1 MKKNIVF
8 FEAKGGSDKGPDGY
22 RKDTMPMVNALK
34 AKGWN
39 AEVVFFTDDI
49 LRNESERNAI
59 YERVRDSADGYISRV
74 NPGNLKEEKLYFDVL
89 RKLCNDGL
97 VGMSHPD
104 AMIGYGAK
112 DALTKLASTDLVPD
126 DTYAYYDIA
135 TFKSTFPGLVGM
147 SHPDAMIGYG
157 AKDALTKLASTDLV
171 PDDTYAYYDIATF
184 KSTFPKSL
192 AKGERVLKQNRGS
205 TGEGIWRVRL
215 ESASDYGKLE
225 SLPLDTTII
234 CTEAKDNHTE
244 TRKLGE
250 FMDFCEQYIIGDNGM
265 LVDMTFLPRIKEG
278 EIRILMLYKTPVYV
292 VHKKPAEGGDAF
304 SATLFSGAKYRYD
317 EPKDW
322 QSLIDWFLVQLP
334 EIRTKLGNYD
344 LPLIWTADFIL
355 DTDANGKDKYV
366 LGEINCS
373 CVGFTSPA
381 EFMEKIAVMVGDNIV
396 EIVSEKKA

>member
-1 MKKNIVF
+1 MKKSIVF
-8 FEAKGGSDKGPDGY
+8 FEAKGGSDKGADGY

-34 AKGWN
+34 AKGWS
-39 AEVVFFTDDI
+39 AEVVFFSDEI
-49 LRNESERNAI
+49 LRNEAECEKI
-59 YERVRDSADGYISRV
+59 YQEVRGKFDGYVSRV
-74 NPGNLKEEKLYFDVL
+74 NPGNLKEEKLYFEVL
-89 RKLCNDGL
+89 RKLCSDGL
-97 VGMSHPD
+97 VGMPHPD

-112 DALTKLASTDLVPD
+112 DALTKLRNTELVPT
-126 DTYAYYDIA
+126 DTLAYYEPSEAERIGVKWEVGGEHD
-135 TFKSTFPGLVGM
+135 FK
-147 SHPDAMIGYG
+147 
-157 AKDALTKLASTDLV
+157 KN
-171 PDDTYAYYDIATF
+171 
-184 KSTFPKSL
+184 FPKTL

-215 ESASDYGKLE
+215 EDANAYGKVD

-234 CTEAKDNHTE
+234 CTEAKDNHSE

-250 FMDFCEQYIIGDNGM
+250 FMDFCEGYLKGDNGM

-317 EPKDW
+317 EPKEW
-322 QSLIDWFLVQLP
+322 QNLIDWFLAQLP
-334 EIRTKLGNYD
+334 EIRAKLGNYD

-355 DTDANGKDKYV
+355 DTDKNGADKFV

-381 EFMEKIAVMVGDNIV
+381 EFMEKIALMVGDNIV
-396 EIVSEKKA
+396 EIVERSKQ

>member
-8 FEAKGGSDKGPDGY
+8 FEAVGGSDKGADGH

-34 AKGWN
+34 DKGWN
-39 AEVVFFTDDI
+39 AEVVFFSDEI
-49 LRNESERNAI
+49 LRDDAKREEI
-59 YERVRDSADGYISRV
+59 YKKVRDNADGYVSRV

-89 RKLCNDGL
+89 RKLCADGL
-97 VGMSHPD
+97 VGMPHPD
-104 AMIGYGAK
+104 AMVGYGAK
-112 DALTKLASTDLVPD
+112 DALTKLADTPLVPQ

-135 TFKSTFPGLVGM
+135 TFKN
-147 SHPDAMIGYG
+147 
-157 AKDALTKLASTDLV
+157 
-171 PDDTYAYYDIATF
+171 
-184 KSTFPKSL
+184 TFPKSL

-215 ESASDYGKLE
+215 EDPSLYNSCE
-225 SLPLDTTII
+225 SLGLDTKII
-234 CTEAKDNHTE
+234 CTEAKDNHSENRT
-244 TRKLGE
+244 LGE

-292 VHKKPAEGGDAF
+292 VHKKPAEGSDAF

-322 QSLIDWFLVQLP
+322 QVLVDWFLAQLP
-334 EIRTKLGNYD
+334 SIKDKLGNYD

-355 DTDANGKDKYV
+355 DTDESGKDRYI

-373 CVGFTSPA
+373 CVGFTSPE
-381 EFMEKIAVMVGDNIV
+381 EFMAKIAVMVGDNIV
-396 EIVSEKKA
+396 NIVSTKKA